1 MFSSEVIK
9 VGSGSPPQ
17 QPQPRYSCQ
26 LSPVTETL
34 HLGDKFVG
42 AENVVRIEPST
53 KDVKR

>member
-9 VGSGSPPQ
+9 VGSALR
-17 QPQPRYSCQ
+17 PQPEHSCQ

-53 KDVKR
+53 LDVQR